1 MNLGGSVHL
10 EAFGDLGGVAA
21 ATRLHGVEELRE
33 LPAVEAG
40 EHGVKA
46 HISACIHAE
55 SVAHDGGYVGDGEF
69 PVPGAVA
76 YRPYQGGG
84 IGLGCVVGHG
94 FEANDSAE
102 GVAERHIVFLAEL
115 AP

>member
-10 EAFGDLGGVAA
+10 EALGNLGGVAA
-21 ATRLHGVEELRE
+21 ATRLHGVEELSE

-40 EHGVKA
+40 EHGVEG
-46 HISACIHAE
+46 HIRSGIHAE
-55 SVAHDGGYVGDGEF
+55 AVADDGGDVGGGEF

-84 IGLGCVVGHG
+84 IGLGVL
-94 FEANDSAE
+94 SAI
-102 GVAERHIVFLAEL
+102 GLRPIIARRALHSGT
-115 AP
+115 